1 MVDAYADRE
10 QAGESLPANDR
21 RPNHQAKRNA
31 VTAVGFVCKRRFGE
45 IVVTT
50 YNKALRSRG
59 AGRLGVYRMD
69 QKCMPL
75 PNYQKIVLNR
85 INVCQ

>member
-50 YNKALRSRG
+50 YNKACGLVVPDDSG
-59 AGRLGVYRMD
+59 STGWT
-69 QKCMPL
+69 K
-75 PNYQKIVLNR
+75 
-85 INVCQ
+85 NVCHYQIIKKLC